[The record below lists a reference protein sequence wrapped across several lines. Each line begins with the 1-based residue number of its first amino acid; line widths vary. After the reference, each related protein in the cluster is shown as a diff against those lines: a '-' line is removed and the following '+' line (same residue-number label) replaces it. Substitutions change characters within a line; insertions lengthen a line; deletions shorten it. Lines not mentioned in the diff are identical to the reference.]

1 MSVERRVG
9 DRDRS
14 PAARDESPG
23 SDRVGPTRRPPPRV
37 ARSGR
42 SRPPAGRSVGV
53 PCDPEVRRPCPR
65 ARRLPSR
72 TRSRTCPTTEPEPA
86 GTSYP
91 TRTSTGER
99 GRSHRRAEEA
109 RRTTVRAVTSAAS
122 NPTTASGVAV
132 RGRRLRRSTRARD
145 ARGPTR
151 ERGRRGRTDA
161 RWPKRR
167 VRPSGAGHTTRSSTC
182 VVGVIGVA
190 SPGPRVMGGSGRES
204 PSRTVPISSP
214 PLPSTSRR
222 GFRGSPLHRVPG
234 FDSGRRP
241 GVRERVDPETTPRE
255 TNGRDE
261 EGLRSVVK
269 RYFVSAPGR
278 RCGWQPV
285 SSRCRPARGS
295 ASTPPGAPDGQ
306 LRCRPLGE
314 RVPGSSAVREILV
327 EVATR
332 DNISSI
338 RMCSNGIGSD
348 RPSRGVFVSDRRAG
362 VRRGWTLM

>member
-1 MSVERRVG
+1 MATTNISRIYLLSLNTRVRPVSVERRVG

-23 SDRVGPTRRPPPRV
+23 SDRVDQTRRPPPRV

-42 SRPPAGRSVGV
+42 SRRLAGRSVGV

-72 TRSRTCPTTEPEPA
+72 TRPMTCPTTEPEPA

-145 ARGPTR
+145 ARGPAR

-167 VRPSGAGHTTRSSTC
+167 GRPSGAGHTTRSATC

-234 FDSGRRP
+234 VDSGRRP
-241 GVRERVDPETTPRE
+241 GVRERVDPETRSARRTDGTR
-255 TNGRDE
+255 RD
-261 EGLRSVVK
+261 
-269 RYFVSAPGR
+269 
-278 RCGWQPV
+278 
-285 SSRCRPARGS
+285 
-295 ASTPPGAPDGQ
+295 
-306 LRCRPLGE
+306 
-314 RVPGSSAVREILV
+314 
-327 EVATR
+327 
-332 DNISSI
+332 
-338 RMCSNGIGSD
+338 SD
-348 RPSRGVFVSDRRAG
+348 RPSSGTSCPPRGDDADGGLYRHDVARREGPRRHPPEHPEVSLVAGLSGSGFRVRAP
-362 VRRGWTLM
+362 